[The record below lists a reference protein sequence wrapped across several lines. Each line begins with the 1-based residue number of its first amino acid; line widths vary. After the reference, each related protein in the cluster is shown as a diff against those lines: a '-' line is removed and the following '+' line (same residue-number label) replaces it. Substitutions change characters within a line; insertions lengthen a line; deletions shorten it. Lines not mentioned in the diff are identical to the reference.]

1 MNEKIFEALQAL
13 AVKLGTT
20 VDHLWGVLLKQAPI
34 DGTIEFI
41 FCSILV
47 WFNVKM
53 ARMVVRKTL
62 SDKPEWKDDLSEI
75 AWVLLATLVFFS
87 VIIVWCNAAMIIAAF
102 FNPEYWALKQLL

>member
-1 MNEKIFEALQAL
+1 MNEKVLEALQTL

-20 VDHLWGVLLKQAPI
+20 AEHLWGVLLRQAPI

-62 SDKPEWKDDLSEI
+62 SDDPEWEDDRACT
-75 AWVLLATLVFFS
+75 AWVLLVVSVLFAT
-87 VIIVWCNAAMIIAAF
+87 IIVWCDAAMIIAAF
-102 FNPEYWALKQLL
+102 FNPEYWALTQLL